1 VQSRRKNEL
10 ENQINES
17 GPAEVGIWSYHQ
29 KLVPKTNIQCQQSIS
44 ALEMNLKYYLSQP
57 VQSKYKDLAPK
68 ITEIAFQFLSLVGTS
83 VPSERLD
90 TFTFNILR
98 VNKISRTRTLCDSV
112 ITVKN
117 NKFK

>member
-57 VQSKYKDLAPK
+57 VQAYPFEFWEKYKDLAPK
-68 ITEIAFQFLSLVGTS
+68 ITEISVLVSSWNFCAFGETGYFHFQYFKGEQNQS
-83 VPSERLD
+83 
-90 TFTFNILR
+90 NA
-98 VNKISRTRTLCDSV
+98 NTL
-112 ITVKN
+112 
-117 NKFK
+117 